1 MGTGG
6 GLPGLPMAIFYPE
19 VQFTLIDGTGKKI
32 KAVHDMA
39 LRLGLD
45 NVRAFHVRAEEVR
58 EGVISAAVQRGNVI
72 YIPRPRPLVA
82 RACLFRWWL

>member
-6 GLPGLPMAIFYPE
+6 GLPGLPLAIFYPK

-32 KAVHDMA
+32 KAVQDMV

-58 EGVISAAVQRGNVI
+58 DGVISAVVQEHMAKH
-72 YIPRPRPLVA
+72 PPASSVA
-82 RACLFRWWL
+82 WACLCRW